1 MAARLAAPHRSIQ
14 HSTAAPRGAL
24 LCAGRSDLVAGAHL
38 IAVVAKERPA
48 ERPATTPRGRM
59 RGAGAACAHN
69 RWAWLVWSLSGGSA
83 ARKVS

>member
-1 MAARLAAPHRSIQ
+1 M
-14 HSTAAPRGAL
+14 
-24 LCAGRSDLVAGAHL
+24 

-69 RWAWLVWSLSGGSA
+69 RWAWLVWSLSGEVA
-83 ARKVS
+83 ARTVSQ